1 MLSNKDD
8 IFLIRIYTDKLVNE
22 KPVESFADKVVRSK
36 PAGGDITQIYTASI
50 QAQKVSSAVIL
61 GAWHQKKSLAEN

>member
-61 GAWHQKKSLAEN
+61 VAWH